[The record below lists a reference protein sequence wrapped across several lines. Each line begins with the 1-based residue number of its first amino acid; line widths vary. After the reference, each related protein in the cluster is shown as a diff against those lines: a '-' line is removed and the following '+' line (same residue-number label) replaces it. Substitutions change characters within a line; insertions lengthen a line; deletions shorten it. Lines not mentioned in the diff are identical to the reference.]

1 MLLFLHH
8 WDFCWKCEFDTDVKK
23 ENHYHY
29 AGKQAG
35 FIISKDTKQKKDVFV
50 IFVLQE
56 TENYN
61 LFDKNYVL
69 KITLNGIFNVKTVD
83 LDES

>member
-1 MLLFLHH
+1 ML
-8 WDFCWKCEFDTDVKK
+8 
-23 ENHYHY
+23 ENNQVLSYP
-29 AGKQAG
+29 KTQ
-35 FIISKDTKQKKDVFV
+35 SKKKDVFV

>member
-1 MLLFLHH
+1 ML
-8 WDFCWKCEFDTDVKK
+8 
-23 ENHYHY
+23 ENNQVLSYP
-29 AGKQAG
+29 KTQ
-35 FIISKDTKQKKDVFV
+35 SKKDVFV

-61 LFDKNYVL
+61 LFHKNYVL